1 MEMLVEELDGGV
13 TKVVLRGR
21 MDIEG
26 ANVIDLGFNA
36 IAGSRRKVLI
46 DMSGVTVLASLGIR
60 VLVYGAKTVSMKG
73 GKMALLS
80 PIEDVVTVLTTLRID
95 SLIPIY
101 HDADAAV
108 AAVSA

>member
-21 MDIEG
+21 MDIAG

-36 IAGSRRKVLI
+36 IAGSRRALLV
-46 DMSGVTVLASLGIR
+46 DMSGVTFLASLGIR
-60 VLVYGAKTVSMKG
+60 VLVIGAKTISMKG

-80 PIEDVVTVLTTLRID
+80 PIEDVKTVLTTLRID
-95 SLIPIY
+95 SMIPIY
-101 HDADAAV
+101 HDDAAAV

>member
-21 MDIEG
+21 MDIAG

-36 IAGSRRKVLI
+36 IAGARRALVV
-46 DMSGVTVLASLGIR
+46 DMSGVTFLASLGIR
-60 VLVYGAKTVSMKG
+60 VLVIGAKTVSMKR
-73 GKMALLS
+73 GKMALLA
-80 PIEDVVTVLTTLRID
+80 PIEEVETVLTTLRID
-95 SLIPIY
+95 SIIPIF
-101 HDADAAV
+101 HDAEAAV

>member
-21 MDIEG
+21 MDIAG
-26 ANVIDLGFNA
+26 ANLIDLGFNA
-36 IAGSRRKVLI
+36 IAGSRRALLV
-46 DMSGVTVLASLGIR
+46 DMSGVTFLASLGIR
-60 VLVYGAKTVSMKG
+60 VLVIGAKTVSMKG

-80 PIEDVVTVLTTLRID
+80 PITDVTTVLTTLRID
-95 SLIPIY
+95 SMIPIY
-101 HDADAAV
+101 HDNEAAV

>member
-46 DMSGVTVLASLGIR
+46 DMSGVTFLASLGIR

-73 GKMALLS
+73 GKLALLS
-80 PIEDVVTVLTTLRID
+80 PIEDVMTVLTTLRID

-101 HDADAAV
+101 HNADAAV
-108 AAVSA
+108 AAVTA

>member
-1 MEMLVEELDGGV
+1 MDMLVEDLDGGV

-21 MDIEG
+21 MDIAG

-36 IAGSRRKVLI
+36 IAGARRALLV
-46 DMSGVTVLASLGIR
+46 DMSGVTFLASLGIR
-60 VLVYGAKTVSMKG
+60 VLVIAAKTVSRKG

-80 PIEDVVTVLTTLRID
+80 PIEDVVTVLTTMRID

-101 HDADAAV
+101 HDVDDAV

>member
-1 MEMLVEELDGGV
+1 
-13 TKVVLRGR
+13 VVLRGR
-21 MDIEG
+21 LDIEG

-36 IAGSRRKVLI
+36 IAGSRRAVLV
-46 DMSGVTVLASLGIR
+46 DMSAVTFLASLGIR

-80 PIEDVVTVLTTLRID
+80 PTEDVVMVHTTLRID

-101 HDADAAV
+101 YDIAIARTAV
-108 AAVSA
+108 AG